1 MELTAH
7 TMLFLSLGWCLVEDM
22 AFALAFTP
30 LAKAAAFPLALA
42 LPWAR
47 PSISPGPLAAAA
59 ERGSQKWGTK
69 VEETRPSSP
78 YRAAGG
84 RGQLDC

>member
-1 MELTAH
+1 MVVTAH

-42 LPWAR
+42 FTLGKAFDFPW
-47 PSISPGPLAAAA
+47 PFG
-59 ERGSQKWGTK
+59 RGSRTGLT
-69 VEETRPSSP
+69 EMGDE
-78 YRAAGG
+78 G
-84 RGQLDC
+84 RSNKALFPI